1 MTTPQLKRAN
11 MTVQNIKKLSV
22 KNYDDFRDLLSS
34 SGIFEMTD
42 CAIEI
47 WCPERSE
54 ALEVEKM
61 VKLLES
67 MVHVTDVRVG
77 SRIEDMTADDY
88 LVVVREEKFTSPRRK
103 TREK

>member
-1 MTTPQLKRAN
+1 

-34 SGIFEMTD
+34 SGVFEMTD

-47 WCPERSE
+47 WCPELSE
-54 ALEVEKM
+54 TPEVEKM

-77 SRIEDMTADDY
+77 SRIEDMASDDY
-88 LVVVREEKFTSPRRK
+88 LIVIREEKFISPRRK